1 MAGIR
6 GPKPPEI
13 TLSEAERDQ
22 LQSWSRRRTTAAGLA
37 TRSRIVLAAA
47 EGKSNSAIAA
57 ELKVSRPTVTTWRT
71 RFAEHRLEGL
81 ADEPRPGRPRTV
93 SDANVEKLIVTTLET
108 KPHNATHWSTRS
120 MAEHL
125 GLSQTTVSRTW
136 RAFGL
141 KPHLQDRFKLS
152 SDPFFVDKL
161 HDVVGLYL
169 NPPEAA
175 VVLCVD
181 EKTQVQALDRT
192 QPVFPMLPGTPER
205 ASHDYVRHGT
215 SSLFAA
221 LDIASGQVIGSL
233 HSRHR
238 AEEFLKFLRLIDE
251 QIPADLD
258 VHLVLDNVSTH
269 KTPAVK
275 RWLNRRPRFHLH
287 FTPTSSS
294 WLNLVERW
302 FAELTTK
309 KLQRSTHRSVR
320 ALNTDIR
327 D

>member
-1 MAGIR
+1 MAGAR
-6 GPKPPEI
+6 RPKPPQV
-13 TLSEAERDQ
+13 TLSDAEREQ

-57 ELKVSRPTVTTWRT
+57 ELEVSRPTVTTWRA
-71 RFAEHRLEGL
+71 RFAEHRLDGL
-81 ADEPRPGRPRTV
+81 SDEPRPGRPRTV
-93 SDANVEKLIVTTLET
+93 TDADVENLIVTTLGS
-108 KPHNATHWSTRS
+108 KPKNATHWSTRS

-152 SDPFFVDKL
+152 SDPFFIDKL
-161 HDVVGLYL
+161 HDVAGLHL

-192 QPVFPMLPGTPER
+192 QPVLPVLPGTPER

-215 SSLFAA
+215 SSREPL
-221 LDIASGQVIGSL
+221 
-233 HSRHR
+233 
-238 AEEFLKFLRLIDE
+238 
-251 QIPADLD
+251 PA
-258 VHLVLDNVSTH
+258 
-269 KTPAVK
+269 
-275 RWLNRRPRFHLH
+275 R
-287 FTPTSSS
+287 
-294 WLNLVERW
+294 
-302 FAELTTK
+302 
-309 KLQRSTHRSVR
+309 
-320 ALNTDIR
+320 
-327 D
+327 